1 MISVPEAW
9 QSPSM
14 PGRPACLMTAS
25 VRSVGK
31 LGLADQRFGEVSREG
46 RDGLGKIAPLEWD
59 RHRRDLPMAGRRVLA
74 VRNLLGGA
82 EETGD
87 SVDADRRIGIAG
99 EYRGMAKSERHH
111 VRHVQRATPQAITI
125 AVSGRA
131 GGGDM
136 AERIRALVAEI
147 GRIGCTADA
156 EGVQNE
162 DERARHLASLG
173 QYCRSSSRDIRFKVA
188 DGKFVTLA

>member
-1 MISVPEAW
+1 
-9 QSPSM
+9 
-14 PGRPACLMTAS
+14 
-25 VRSVGK
+25 
-31 LGLADQRFGEVSREG
+31 
-46 RDGLGKIAPLEWD
+46 
-59 RHRRDLPMAGRRVLA
+59 MAGRRVLA

-82 EETGD
+82 EEAGD

-99 EYRGMAKSERHH
+99 ECRGMAKSERHH
-111 VRHVQRATPQAITI
+111 VRHVERAAPQAVAI

-162 DERARHLASLG
+162 DERARHSASLG
-173 QYCRSSSRDIRFKVA
+173 QYCRSSGRDIRFKVA
-188 DGKFVTLA
+188 DGKFVTPA